1 MFKLMKE
8 ICELIPI
15 FLFTETYPKSRM
27 SMDFRI
33 LKSKTGKPYSKLPPL
48 HVAILCSKEEEKTL
62 SWSISGEGVSKGMT
76 KKKRVMAITDGK
88 EVERVV
94 VFESVSLQFVDKK
107 GYMLTGYALRGENP
121 PFSINFT
128 RETKLFSSVGVPITP
143 DLEERGRQLLYP
155 PSLKCSLRAAREET
169 AMVSVQGKVKEVS
182 SVGKVQVGR
191 DFVPRKTLTLEQ
203 VSSLSSLSI
212 VLCHSKSSSPRNY
225 FLAPTRSGPT

>member
-1 MFKLMKE
+1 
-8 ICELIPI
+8 
-15 FLFTETYPKSRM
+15 
-27 SMDFRI
+27 
-33 LKSKTGKPYSKLPPL
+33 
-48 HVAILCSKEEEKTL
+48 
-62 SWSISGEGVSKGMT
+62 MT
-76 KKKRVMAITDGK
+76 KKKRVIAITDGK

-155 PSLKCSLRAAREET
+155 PSLKCSLLAAREET
-169 AMVSVQGKVKEVS
+169 AMVSVQGKIKEVS

-191 DFVPRKTLTLEQ
+191 DFVPRKTLMLEQ
-203 VSSLSSLSI
+203 EAIRVQVTLWREAALFSVAIGAQVSFTHLRGSQ
-212 VLCHSKSSSPRNY
+212 SPYGYGLNSTVHTTMEEACSEEEVNALGTMEAEGRPGM
-225 FLAPTRSGPT
+225 LHLLTAPHF